1 MPRQISVDE
10 LARAVAAAE
19 PVFLIDVRQP
29 WEHETAALPGDI
41 LIPLQE
47 LDERWTEAQPPVGA
61 LIVTYCHHG
70 VRSLGAAAFL
80 EARGLGQVASLVGGI
95 DAWSQRIDPSVPRY

>member
-10 LARAVAAAE
+10 LARMLAAAE

-29 WEHETAALPGDI
+29 WEHETATLQGGV
-41 LIPLQE
+41 LIPLPE
-47 LDERWTEAQPPVGA
+47 LDERWTEARPPMPA

-70 VRSLGAAAFL
+70 IRSLGAAALL
-80 EARGLGQVASLVGGI
+80 ESRGLGPVASLAGGI
-95 DAWSQRIDPSVPRY
+95 EAWSLRIDPKIPRY